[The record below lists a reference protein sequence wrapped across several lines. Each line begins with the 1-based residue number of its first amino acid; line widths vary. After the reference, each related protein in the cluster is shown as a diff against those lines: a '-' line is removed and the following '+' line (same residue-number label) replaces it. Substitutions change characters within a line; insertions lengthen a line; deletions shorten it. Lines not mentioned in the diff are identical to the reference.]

1 MFKVIVNDGKNPI
14 PDEDGISYL
23 VGKNGIFV
31 RKKLGLINSLTKVDK
46 ISFLKDIEPFVEITI
61 PKIPAI
67 EFEKTVK
74 FFREIY
80 NKYSSE
86 AMVLIAMKNDD
97 SEIKVFAPK
106 QEVAGASM
114 TYEPINLDGYYLVG
128 TIHSHGS
135 MGAFHSGVDIDDE
148 NDFDGLHI
156 TIGNVNSKDKFSV
169 SVEAVVNGYRE
180 KVAPSKYIEGIKHF
194 QIDKKEIVAQQK
206 TLFNRLMAFSP
217 FVKNKDTYITEKLKQ
232 NYHTI
237 KYESSHY
244 YQLENELLP
253 VDWKCD
259 EWIENVKKKVYVRKP
274 YISITSPHAGR
285 VVNKNY
291 PYPYVNRQ
299 GFGYDEMW
307 MDMWGWDDKSKT
319 EDKNEEKAKIVTE
332 DKTLL
337 QSLLEEYGF
346 ETSPCYNCKHAEDIE
361 FIITDVLDSS
371 YSESDGLDSNDEF
384 DLIDYDKDD
393 ASIEVTGDDPRI
405 LKEILKNEREV

>member
-1 MFKVIVNDGKNPI
+1 MFKVIINDGKNST

-46 ISFLKDIEPFVEITI
+46 ISFLKDVEPFVEIMI
-61 PKIPAI
+61 PKIPTI
-67 EFEKTVK
+67 EFEKTLK

-80 NKYSSE
+80 TKYSSE
-86 AMVLIAMKNDD
+86 AMVLIAMKNDNSD
-97 SEIKVFAPK
+97 MKVFAPK

-114 TYEPINLDGYYLVG
+114 SYEPINMDGYYLVG

-148 NDFDGLHI
+148 NDFDGLHV
-156 TIGNVNSKDKFSV
+156 TIGNVNSDDKFSI
-169 SVEAVVNGYRE
+169 SVEAVVNGFRQ
-180 KVAPSKYIEGIKHF
+180 KVDATNYIEGIKKH
-194 QIDKKEIVAQQK
+194 QVDRKEIISQQK

-217 FVKNKDTYITEKLKQ
+217 FVKNKDKYINEKLKQ
-232 NYHTI
+232 NFHTI

-244 YQLENELLP
+244 YQLEKELLP

-259 EWIENVKKKVYVRKP
+259 AWIENVKKKVYARKP
-274 YISITSPHAGR
+274 YVSITSPHTGR

-291 PYPYVNRQ
+291 PYSYVANHQ

-307 MDMWGWDDKSKT
+307 MNMWNLDDNDKTKDKS
-319 EDKNEEKAKIVTE
+319 EEVVIK

-337 QSLLEEYGF
+337 QSFLEEYGF
-346 ETSPCYNCKHAEDIE
+346 ESSRCYNCKHAEDIE
-361 FIITDVLDSS
+361 FIITDLLDSS
-371 YSESDGLDSNDEF
+371 YNEDVIKDENKYEF
-384 DLIDYDKDD
+384 VDYDDD
-393 ASIEVTGDDPRI
+393 DTSIELNGDDPRI
-405 LKEILKNEREV
+405 LKEILKNEREVYK